1 MKFRNRILYRFF
13 SVLKFDLRFV
23 KNILKTYICTPL
35 FKSLMNFKKTQPFI
49 LVALCSLLATSCVS
63 RKKIA
68 YFQDLPGME
77 AAIDASKSSLKIQP
91 NDMLTITVSAANMEA
106 VQPFNLPL
114 TTAPRL
120 GGNGAVSG
128 NMQLQTYLVDSDGN
142 IEYPL
147 LGTIHV
153 EGKTRQELLAFLKEE
168 ISVYVQDPII
178 NIQIVNFQ
186 VTVLGEVTRPGTFT
200 VPDERLSLSKAL
212 GLAGDLTIYGR
223 RDNVLVIRETGET
236 KEYKYLDLTDSDVLN
251 SPYYYLQQNDVVYVE
266 PNSAQMQG
274 ASYNRNASVYISIA
288 SVLIS
293 LIIVIVR

>member
-1 MKFRNRILYRFF
+1 MKIKDIRHL
-13 SVLKFDLRFV
+13 
-23 KNILKTYICTPL
+23 
-35 FKSLMNFKKTQPFI
+35 
-49 LVALCSLLATSCVS
+49 LLALLVLLTVSSCVS
-63 RKKIA
+63 RKEIA
-68 YFQDLPGME
+68 YFQDMSEME
-77 AAIDASKSSLKIQP
+77 SAVDASKTALKIQP

-120 GGNGAVSG
+120 GGNGTVSG
-128 NMQLQTYLVDSDGN
+128 NMQLQTYLVDSEGN

-147 LGTIHV
+147 LGTIHIA
-153 EGKTRQELLAFLKEE
+153 GKTRQELLAYLKEE
-168 ISVYVQDPII
+168 ISAYVQDPII

-186 VTVLGEVTRPGTFT
+186 VTVLGEVNRPGTFT
-200 VPDERLSLSKAL
+200 VPDERLSLTKAL

-236 KEYKYLDLTDSDVLN
+236 KEYKYVDLTDSDLLN
-251 SPYYYLQQNDVVYVE
+251 SDFYYLQQNDVVYVE

-293 LIIVIVR
+293 LIVVIAR